1 METFSFSLETL
12 EFLASYICRDL
23 ITCGI
28 SRRGP
33 DRSRVAIEM
42 TTAELRLEILLSN
55 EATRQAHT
63 HAHTQRTK
71 INPLYAN
78 KCKEESTSASNT
90 CVNTHTL
97 KQAATQP
104 LFSVLPGPLTR
115 KQAAGEA
122 PPPPPPP
129 PLLLRRARTFST
141 ALLACQWQL
150 LGQRS

>member
-55 EATRQAHT
+55 EATRHT
-63 HAHTQRTK
+63 H
-71 INPLYAN
+71 
-78 KCKEESTSASNT
+78 
-90 CVNTHTL
+90 THTL
-97 KQAATQP
+97 RELK
-104 LFSVLPGPLTR
+104 
-115 KQAAGEA
+115 
-122 PPPPPPP
+122 
-129 PLLLRRARTFST
+129 
-141 ALLACQWQL
+141 
-150 LGQRS
+150 